1 MGYRLRNQSTVNQRP
16 GRLLAVGDIHGCD
29 LLLRELLA
37 QVKPTEKDQL
47 VFLGDYIDRGSGSRR
62 VIEQLLAL
70 RRTFPQTV
78 FLKGNHEQMLLA
90 YLAGNDEALDFLANG
105 GGRTLE
111 NYRTAGRLSI
121 PEEHLDF
128 FTALRN
134 RYETE
139 DFIFVHAGLRPGIP
153 SDRQSEA
160 DLLWIRSD
168 FLDSDYDWG
177 KTVVFGHTPQPSPI
191 MTATRIGLDTGAVYG
206 RQLSC
211 CDVLTRR
218 LWSAG

>member
-1 MGYRLRNQSTVNQRP
+1 MQWQLRKRP
-16 GRLLAVGDIHGCD
+16 DAADHPRRLLAVGDIHGCD
-29 LLLRELLA
+29 QLLRELLT
-37 QVKPTEKDQL
+37 QVAPTEHDQL
-47 VFLGDYIDRGSGSRR
+47 IFLGDYIDRGHGSRQ
-62 VIEQLLAL
+62 VIEQLLEL
-70 RRTFPQTV
+70 RRNFPQTV

-90 YLAGNDEALDFLANG
+90 YLAGADEALDFLANG
-105 GGRTLE
+105 GTRTLE
-111 NYRTAGRLSI
+111 SYRTEGRLNI
-121 PEEHLDF
+121 PAEHLDF
-128 FTALRN
+128 LAGLRI

-177 KTVVFGHTPQPSPI
+177 KTVVFGHTPQTSPI
-191 MTATRIGLDTGAVYG
+191 LTLNRIGLDTGAVYG

-211 CDVLTRR
+211 CDVLTRKI
-218 LWSAG
+218 WTAG